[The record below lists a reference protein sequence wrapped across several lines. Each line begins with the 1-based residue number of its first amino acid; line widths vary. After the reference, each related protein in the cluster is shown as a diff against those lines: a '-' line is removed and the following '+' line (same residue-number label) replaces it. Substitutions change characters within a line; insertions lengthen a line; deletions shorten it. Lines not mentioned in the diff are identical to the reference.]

1 MTLDSDPG
9 VGGPHRRIG
18 LGVADLAKTFGR
30 TRAVDG
36 VSFSVDSGTI
46 HCLLGGNGSGKST
59 TIKILSGMY
68 SATDGAIE
76 IAGERHHV
84 ASWTAA
90 KAKEAG
96 LRFVH
101 QQTSTFPKLTVA
113 ENIAMGHG
121 FESRR
126 GRVRWRAQHR
136 RAQEL
141 LARFGLDI
149 DPRAE
154 LARYGVATHAMV
166 AIVRALQD
174 VEIVEA
180 GHGAGILVLDEPTAA
195 LPPKE
200 VGLLLSE
207 LRRFAAGGQTII
219 YVTHRLEEVVQVA
232 DCATVLRDGRVAGTL
247 RESEIEHSS
256 LVSMITGGKATAAAS
271 GRYAKRRGG
280 TRLRCEGLVGG
291 AVRDASIEV
300 GAGEI
305 VGVAGLLGS
314 GRSTLLRLIAGDL
327 GREDGAVRIDDQS
340 VSYAGPRESVRE
352 GVAYVPEDRR
362 SSAAFMEMSVRENV
376 SIASTGRHFRRGR
389 LDHRAEAAD
398 VRRLLQAYQVRAA
411 STEVPLGTLSG
422 GNQQKALLARWL
434 CLDPRL
440 LLLDEPTQGVDI
452 GARAEIWDLVRSA
465 VSHGAAALAV
475 LSDFEELLS
484 VCDRVIV
491 VIGGRTVAEFDCD
504 GLSETALERAV
515 MGVEGVA

>member
-1 MTLDSDPG
+1 MNRDGDAG
-9 VGGPHRRIG
+9 VGRPARPIA

-30 TRAVDG
+30 TRAADG
-36 VSFSVDSGTI
+36 VSFSVESGSI

-68 SATDGAIE
+68 SADDGAIE
-76 IAGERHHV
+76 IAGESHHV

-90 KAKEAG
+90 KAKREG

-101 QQTSTFPKLTVA
+101 QQTSTFENLTVA

-121 FESRR
+121 FETRR
-126 GRVRWRAQHR
+126 GRVRWRAQNR
-136 RAQEL
+136 RAHEL
-141 LARFGLDI
+141 LERFGLDI
-149 DPRAE
+149 DPRAD

-174 VEIVEA
+174 VEITEE
-180 GHGAGILVLDEPTAA
+180 GRGAGILVLDEPTAA

-200 VGLLLSE
+200 AGLLLSE
-207 LRRFAAGGQTII
+207 LRRFATGGQTIV
-219 YVTHRLEEVVQVA
+219 YVTHRLEEVMQVA

-247 RESEIEHSS
+247 RKSEIEHPR
-256 LVSMITGGKATAAAS
+256 LVSMITGGKKLSSVS
-271 GRYAKRRGG
+271 GRREKQRGD

-291 AVRDASIEV
+291 AVRDASLSV

-314 GRSTLLRLIAGDL
+314 GRSTLLRLIAGDV
-327 GREDGAVRIDDQS
+327 GREDGSIRIDDES
-340 VSYAGPRESVRE
+340 VSYAGPRESVRA

-376 SIASTGRHFRRGR
+376 AIAATGRNFRRGR

-411 STEVPLGTLSG
+411 STEIPLGTLSG

-434 CLDPRL
+434 RLDPRL
-440 LLLDEPTQGVDI
+440 LLLDEPTQGVDV
-452 GARAEIWDLVRSA
+452 GARAEIWDLVRGA
-465 VSHGAAALAV
+465 VSQGAAALAV

-491 VIGGRTVAEFDCD
+491 VIGGRTVSQLDCD
-504 GLSETALERAV
+504 GVSEADLETAVLGR
-515 MGVEGVA
+515 GGVA